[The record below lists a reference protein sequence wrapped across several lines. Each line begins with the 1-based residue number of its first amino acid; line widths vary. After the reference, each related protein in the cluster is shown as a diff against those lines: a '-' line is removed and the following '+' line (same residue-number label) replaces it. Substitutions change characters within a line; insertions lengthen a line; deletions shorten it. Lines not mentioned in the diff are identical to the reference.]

1 MIFINQTK
9 QETHI
14 SYDEN
19 VIDDLMV
26 LFSSMALSMRDKV
39 NRQQFVSE
47 LQSFIGLLTDD
58 EFFNEMVSH
67 IKEIQ

>member
-1 MIFINQTK
+1 MIFISNEEN
-9 QETHI
+9 ETRI

-19 VIDDLMV
+19 IMDDLMV
-26 LFSSMALSMRDKV
+26 LFTSMALSMSGKI

-47 LQSFIGLLTDD
+47 LQSFIGLLANDD
-58 EFFNEMVSH
+58 FFNEMVSR

>member
-1 MIFINQTK
+1 MIFINQTN

-47 LQSFIGLLTDD
+47 LQSFIGLLVNDD
-58 EFFNEMVSH
+58 FFNEMVSR

>member
-1 MIFINQTK
+1 MIFISNEEN
-9 QETHI
+9 ETRI

-19 VIDDLMV
+19 IMDDLMV
-26 LFSSMALSMRDKV
+26 LFTSMALSMSGKI

-47 LQSFIGLLTDD
+47 LQSFIELLVNDD
-58 EFFNEMVSH
+58 FFNEMVSR

>member
-1 MIFINQTK
+1 MIFISNEEN
-9 QETHI
+9 ETRR

-19 VIDDLMV
+19 IMDDLMV
-26 LFSSMALSMRDKV
+26 LFTSMALSMSGKI

-47 LQSFIGLLTDD
+47 LQSFIGLLANDD
-58 EFFNEMVSH
+58 FFNEMVSR

>member
-1 MIFINQTK
+1 MIFINQTE
-9 QETHI
+9 QEIHI

-26 LFSSMALSMRDKV
+26 LFTSMALSMSDRV

-47 LQSFIGLLTDD
+47 LQSFIDLLTDD